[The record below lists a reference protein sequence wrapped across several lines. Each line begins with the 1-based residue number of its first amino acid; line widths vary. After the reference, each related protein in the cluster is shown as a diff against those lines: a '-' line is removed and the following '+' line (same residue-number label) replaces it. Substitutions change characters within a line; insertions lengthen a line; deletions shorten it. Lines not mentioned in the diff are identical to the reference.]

1 MHIPS
6 PEATYTPSASLLFPS
21 LETGV
26 NPLLHPG
33 SRRAISMR
41 AAIVCVSL
49 GAAVAVGLE
58 VFAPA
63 EGGAPSTPDPTAS
76 APPAV
81 ALMSPVEFSKPTA
94 ELAVAPE
101 EATAAVLPEPEP
113 LAESDPTPNFI
124 QGRLRPGDSLVT
136 ALGRHGVPGRA
147 VAQVAIEMRPLFDF
161 RNARPGDHY
170 QVTRDASG
178 RITDF
183 RYVNDSQEVL
193 HAYWTG
199 TEYLAEI
206 ETTEFVT
213 RRGRIAGVIES
224 SLYDAIATLGEKPY
238 LATTFASLFTWE
250 TDINGRAHSG
260 DVFQAIYERRYRV
273 ESDGSETYLGP
284 GRILAA
290 RYQGH
295 AGDLTAVYFTPDD
308 ERPGG
313 YFRPDGTSLE
323 REFLANPV
331 ELGRIASSWSAARF
345 HPILKVTRPHYG
357 IDYAAPAGTPVWAA
371 ARGTV
376 AYRGWAQGFGNL
388 VKIRHD
394 NGYLTYYGH
403 LSGFAKGL
411 VVGKRLR
418 QKDVIGYVGK
428 TGLATGPHV
437 CFRVRKDG
445 HYVNPLTL
453 EAPIAAEVAKSDR
466 IAFQATLDDLLGTLE
481 GQRLASA
488 NGDKAL

>member
-1 MHIPS
+1 
-6 PEATYTPSASLLFPS
+6 
-21 LETGV
+21 
-26 NPLLHPG
+26 
-33 SRRAISMR
+33 MR
-41 AAIVCVSL
+41 AAIVCLSL
-49 GAAVAVGLE
+49 GVAVAVGLE
-58 VFAPA
+58 AFWPS
-63 EGGAPSTPDPTAS
+63 EGEL
-76 APPAV
+76 PPAQ
-81 ALMSPVEFSKPTA
+81 ALERTANPPPAAPVMSPAVFPEPAAEF
-94 ELAVAPE
+94 AVAPE
-101 EATAAVLPEPEP
+101 EVTEPVLAEPEP
-113 LAESDPTPNFI
+113 LAESSAAPNFI
-124 QGRLRPGDSLVT
+124 RGRLQPGDSLVT

-147 VAQVAIEMRPLFDF
+147 VSRVAIELRPLFDF
-161 RNARPGDHY
+161 HDARPGDHY
-170 QVTRDASG
+170 QLTRDTDG
-178 RITDF
+178 RIIDF
-183 RYVNDSQEVL
+183 RYVNASEEVL
-193 HAYWTG
+193 HLHWTG
-199 TEYLAEI
+199 TEYLAEV

-213 RRGRIAGVIES
+213 RRSRIAGVIES

-250 TDINGRAHSG
+250 TDINGRAQSG
-260 DVFQAIYERRYRV
+260 DGFQAIYERRYRL

-290 RYQGH
+290 RYQGR
-295 AGDLTAVYFTPDD
+295 AGDLTAVYFAPDD

-331 ELGRIASSWSAARF
+331 ELGRIASSWSAARA
-345 HPILKVTRPHYG
+345 HPILEITRPHYG
-357 IDYAAPAGTPVWAA
+357 VDYAAPLGTPVWAA
-371 ARGTV
+371 ARGMV

-403 LSGFAKGL
+403 LSAFAKDL

-445 HYVNPLTL
+445 QYVNPLTL

-466 IAFQATLDDLLGTLE
+466 VAFRAALDDLLGTLD

-488 NGDKAL
+488 TGDKAL